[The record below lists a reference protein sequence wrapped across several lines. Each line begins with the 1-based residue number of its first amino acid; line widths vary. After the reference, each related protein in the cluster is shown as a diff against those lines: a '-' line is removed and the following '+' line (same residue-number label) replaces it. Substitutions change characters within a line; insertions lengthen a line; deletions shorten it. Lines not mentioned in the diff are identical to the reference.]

1 MHKHLTLVFATLA
14 LSAAAFA
21 QSGFSDGAYQ
31 IVYGA
36 NLNIGDSEYNISNDG
51 ARGFG
56 FYNNNTTGLGQ
67 GNLCVN
73 VYTFDPSEEE
83 ISCCSC
89 LVTPNALV
97 SLSAKNDLINDVL
110 TPAIPT
116 SIVIKLLATTP
127 NVLSGASSSQTCA
140 PNGFGGGVAQVIL
153 TNGGTGYTAP
163 SVIFTGG
170 GGSGASA
177 TAVIAG

>member
-1 MHKHLTLVFATLA
+1 MSLVFATLA
-14 LSAAAFA
+14 LSTAAVA
-21 QSGFSDGAYQ
+21 QVSDWIYQ
-31 IVYGA
+31 VGYAA
-36 NLNIGDSEYNISNDG
+36 NLNIGDSEVIISNDG
-51 ARGFG
+51 LRNGF
-56 FYNNNTTGLGQ
+56 FNNSTNGGL

-73 VYTFDPSEEE
+73 VYTFDPSEEMV
-83 ISCCSC
+83 SCCSC

-110 TPAIPT
+110 TPAIPN

-153 TNGGTGYTAP
+153 
-163 SVIFTGG
+163 
-170 GGSGASA
+170 
-177 TAVIAG
+177 